1 MATSPA
7 SKNAK
12 RQTPRIGSVKMQK
25 EKGFS
30 FRPWQ
35 ALVAVLF
42 VVVAGYAIVRFSQ
55 AGTNRSFETKITDP
69 PLQSKADGVSYSL
82 MNIDPGGFA
91 TRVSKPSL
99 ADLLKSQ
106 QVCAHL
112 KFISGT
118 TAPGSVDIKISNE
131 FGGSNSGAIPSLQ
144 LQASSYPLNSTKT
157 VCTPIR
163 LSNAETLIPSNT
175 FSQVS
180 LVVKNTGTTSVSV
193 GVDVIYGDAVLEG
206 GKGSVLFTHG
216 ADKIDGGTL
225 GTKSNGVRYK
235 LGNASWAKGVPPAP
249 DSRQDFNLSTTV
261 TAAELKGVGTI
272 CASYKFT
279 KQFQGVILL
288 ASQGDN
294 PPYDRLSGFATYPEG
309 FTQEVCSPNNLPSST
324 DRVLKLSFQGNGSV
338 AVEKIYGLSL
348 GQPTEQSN

>member
-1 MATSPA
+1 MATSLAKKSTKKPVSRVGSIRI
-7 SKNAK
+7 SKK
-12 RQTPRIGSVKMQK
+12 
-25 EKGFS
+25 KGFS
-30 FRPWQ
+30 FKPWQ

-42 VVVAGYAIVRFSQ
+42 VAVAGYVVVRFSQ
-55 AGTNRSFETKITDP
+55 AGTDRSFETKITVP
-69 PLQSKADGVSYSL
+69 PVQSKADGVPYSL
-82 MNIDPGGFA
+82 MNIEPGGFA
-91 TRVSKPSL
+91 LRVSRPGL

-131 FGGSNSGAIPSLQ
+131 FGGSNSGAIPAAQ

-157 VCTPIR
+157 VCSPLR
-163 LSNAETLIPSNT
+163 LASGETLIPSNT
-175 FSQVS
+175 FPQVS
-180 LVVKNTGTTSVSV
+180 LVIKNTGTTSVSV
-193 GVDVIYGDAVLEG
+193 GVDVIYGDAVLDG

-216 ADKIDGGTL
+216 ADKIDGGISN
-225 GTKSNGVRYK
+225 TKSNGVVYK
-235 LGNASWAKGVPPAP
+235 LGNASWTKGVPPAP
-249 DSRQDFNLSTTV
+249 DTRQNFDLSTAV

-294 PPYDRLSGFATYPEG
+294 PLYGSPNTFATYPEG

-338 AVEKIYGLSL
+338 AVEKIYGLSS
-348 GQPTEQSN
+348 GQPTQQPN